1 MMRSPNNI
9 PRAIIF
15 FGPDG
20 SGKTTQANLLVSEL
34 NRKGIR
40 NKKLWLRSLHTLAFI
55 ISKVSMHILRLNDI
69 YQLRTKYSHHAA
81 FRITW
86 YIIEFVSILPLILTR
101 FYLPL
106 LQGYVIVAERFVIDW
121 VVSVAYATNNPSLVD
136 SWFATWMTYFIPKQ
150 SVLVYIDAEYN
161 SILSR
166 RGAED
171 SFESIEFQRVCYSK
185 FAQKLHALQIDSSN
199 KGICE
204 VFAQITDFVFC
215 ENKNS

>member
-1 MMRSPNNI
+1 MRSPNNI

-20 SGKTTQANLLVSEL
+20 SGKTTQANMLISEL

-40 NKKLWLRSLHTLAFI
+40 NRKLWLRSLHTLAFL
-55 ISKVSMHILRLNDI
+55 ISKASMYIMKLDDI
-69 YQLRTKYSHHAA
+69 YQLRTKYSDHAA
-81 FRITW
+81 FRIIW
-86 YIIEFVSILPLILTR
+86 YSIEFVSILPLILAK

-136 SWFATWMTYFIPKQ
+136 SRFASFVMYFIPKQ
-150 SVLVYIDAEYN
+150 SVLVYIDAEYS

-171 SFESIEFQRVCYSK
+171 SFESIEFQRTCYSK

-204 VFAQITDFVFC
+204 VFALIKDVVFC

>member
-20 SGKTTQANLLVSEL
+20 SGKTTQANMLISEL

-40 NKKLWLRSLHTLAFI
+40 NKKLWLRSLHTLAFL
-55 ISKVSMHILRLNDI
+55 ISKVGMYIMKLDDI
-69 YQLRTKYSHHAA
+69 YQLRTKYSDHAA
-81 FRITW
+81 FRIIW
-86 YIIEFVSILPLILTR
+86 YFIEFVSILPLILTK

-106 LQGYVIVAERFVIDW
+106 LEGYVIVAERFVIDW

-136 SWFATWMTYFIPKQ
+136 SWFASLAMYFIPKQ
-150 SVLVYIDAEYN
+150 SVLVYIDAEYS

-166 RGAED
+166 RAAED
-171 SFESIEFQRVCYSK
+171 SFESIEFQRTCYSK
-185 FAQKLHALQIDSSN
+185 FAQKFHALRIDSSN
-199 KGICE
+199 KSICE
-204 VFAQITDFVFC
+204 VFALIKDFVFC

>member
-1 MMRSPNNI
+1 MHSPNNI

-20 SGKTTQANLLVSEL
+20 SGKTTQANMLISEL
-34 NRKGIR
+34 NQKGIR
-40 NKKLWLRSLHTLAFI
+40 SKKLWLRSLHTLAFI
-55 ISKVSMHILRLNDI
+55 ISKVSTYIMKLDDV
-69 YQLRTKYSHHAA
+69 YQFRTKYSDHAA
-81 FRITW
+81 FRIIW
-86 YIIEFVSILPLILTR
+86 YSIEFVSILPLILTR

-121 VVSVAYATNNPSLVD
+121 IVSLAYSTNNPSLID
-136 SWFATWMTYFIPKQ
+136 SWLASFAMYFIPRQ

-166 RGAED
+166 RAAED
-171 SFESIEFQRVCYSK
+171 SFEFIEFQRTCYSK
-185 FAQKLHALQIDSSN
+185 FAQKRHALRIDTSN
-199 KGICE
+199 KSIYE
-204 VFAQITDFVFC
+204 VFALIKDHVFC

>member
-1 MMRSPNNI
+1 MHSPNSI

-20 SGKTTQANLLVSEL
+20 SGKTTQANMLIGEL

-40 NKKLWLRSLHTLAFI
+40 NKRLWLRSLHTLAFL
-55 ISKVSMHILRLNDI
+55 ISKVSTYIMKLDDI
-69 YQLRTKYSHHAA
+69 YQLRRKYSDHAS
-81 FRITW
+81 FRIIW
-86 YIIEFVSILPLILTR
+86 CSIEFVSILPLIVTR

-121 VVSVAYATNNPSLVD
+121 IVSVAYATNNPSLVD
-136 SWFATWMTYFIPKQ
+136 SWFASFVMNFIPKQ
-150 SVLVYIDAEYN
+150 SVLVYIDAEYS

-171 SFESIEFQRVCYSK
+171 SFESIEFQRTCYSK
-185 FAQKLHALQIDSSN
+185 FAQKLHAFQIDSSN
-199 KGICE
+199 KEICE
-204 VFAQITDFVFC
+204 VFALIKDFVFC
-215 ENKNS
+215 EKKNS

>member
-1 MMRSPNNI
+1 MRSLNNF

-20 SGKTTQANLLVSEL
+20 SGKTTQANMLISEL

-40 NKKLWLRSLHTLAFI
+40 NKKLWLRSLHTLAFL
-55 ISKVSMHILRLNDI
+55 ISRASMYIMKLDDI
-69 YQLRTKYSHHAA
+69 YQLRTKYSNHTA
-81 FRITW
+81 FRVVW
-86 YIIEFVSILPLILTR
+86 YFIEFVSILPLILAK

-121 VVSVAYATNNPSLVD
+121 VVSIAYATNNPSLVD
-136 SWFATWMTYFIPKQ
+136 SWFASFVIYFIPKQ
-150 SVLVYIDAEYN
+150 SVLVYIDAEYS

-171 SFESIEFQRVCYSK
+171 SSESIEFQRTCYSK
-185 FAQKLHALQIDSSN
+185 FAHKLHALRIDSSN
-199 KGICE
+199 KNICE
-204 VFAQITDFVFC
+204 VFALIEDFVFR

>member
-1 MMRSPNNI
+1 MRSPNNI

-20 SGKTTQANLLVSEL
+20 SGKTTQANMLISEL

-40 NKKLWLRSLHTLAFI
+40 NKKLWLRSLHTLAFL
-55 ISKVSMHILRLNDI
+55 ISKASMYIMKLDDI
-69 YQLRTKYSHHAA
+69 YQLRTKYSDHVS
-81 FRITW
+81 FRILW
-86 YIIEFVSILPLILTR
+86 YSIEFVSILPLILAK

-136 SWFATWMTYFIPKQ
+136 SWFASFVMYFIPKQ
-150 SVLVYIDAEYN
+150 SVLVYIDAEYS

-171 SFESIEFQRVCYSK
+171 SFESIEFQRTCYSK
-185 FAQKLHALQIDSSN
+185 FAQKLHAFQIDSSN
-199 KGICE
+199 KEICE
-204 VFAQITDFVFC
+204 VFALIKDFVFC
-215 ENKNS
+215 EKKKS

>member
-1 MMRSPNNI
+1 MNSPNNI

-20 SGKTTQANLLVSEL
+20 SGKTTQANMLVSEL

-40 NKKLWLRSLHTLAFI
+40 NKKLWLRSLHTLAFL
-55 ISKVSMHILRLNDI
+55 ISKVSMYVMKLNDV
-69 YQLRTKYSHHAA
+69 YQLRTKYSHHTA
-81 FRITW
+81 FRIIW
-86 YIIEFVSILPLILTR
+86 YSIEFVSILPLILTR

-136 SWFATWMTYFIPKQ
+136 SWFATWMMYFIPKQ
-150 SVLVYIDAEYN
+150 SVLVYIDAEYD

-171 SFESIEFQRVCYSK
+171 SFESIEFQRTCYSK

-204 VFAQITDFVFC
+204 VFALIKDFVFC

>member
-1 MMRSPNNI
+1 MRSPNNI

-20 SGKTTQANLLVSEL
+20 SGKTTQANMLISEL
-34 NRKGIR
+34 DRKGIR
-40 NKKLWLRSLHTLAFI
+40 NKKLWLRSLHTLAFL
-55 ISKVSMHILRLNDI
+55 ISKASMYIMKLDDI
-69 YQLRTKYSHHAA
+69 YQLRTKYSDHAA
-81 FRITW
+81 FRIIW
-86 YIIEFVSILPLILTR
+86 YSIEFVSILPLILAK

-136 SWFATWMTYFIPKQ
+136 SWLASFVMYFIPKQ
-150 SVLVYIDAEYN
+150 SVLVYIDAEYS

-166 RGAED
+166 RGAKD
-171 SFESIEFQRVCYSK
+171 SFESIEFQRTCYSK
-185 FAQKLHALQIDSSN
+185 FAQKLHALQLDTSN

-204 VFAQITDFVFC
+204 VFDQIKDFVFC